1 MIDSASLPEG
11 SLCQHVKEHRQLS
24 FDDAKLR
31 QYRNKNPLYRAYNR
45 GYIGDAPSDYQ
56 TVISIFKYLVYSLR
70 T

>member
-45 GYIGDAPSDYQ
+45 GYIGDAEPDYQ
-56 TVISIFKYLVYSLR
+56 AVTSILKYHVYFL
-70 T
+70 